1 MEVNCMPVDNVN
13 ERAPW
18 MRGYRDDMPN
28 KRIHG
33 MKPQTRRLIDK
44 YMKLSMT
51 LKGETDERH

>member
-1 MEVNCMPVDNVN
+1 MNCMPVAEVN

-18 MRGYRDDMPN
+18 MRGYKDDMPN
-28 KRIHG
+28 ERIHG